1 MQNIAALELRAESG
15 ETGRRSAGETQRVA
29 GISHRDEIDGLRSI
43 AVTSVILYH
52 AGLAAFPGGYLGVD
66 VFFVISGFLI
76 TSILLRDLENDNF
89 SIVRFYERRCRRI
102 LPALFLVTTLSAI
115 PAVFLL
121 LPSQLTEYGRSLVAT
136 ALFVSNFLFANEV
149 DYFTN
154 AADLKPLIHTWS
166 LSVEEQFY
174 IFFPPLLFLL
184 FGRGFRAVF
193 WVLLSAAVL
202 SLAVAQYGSI
212 NSPEQ
217 NFFLTHVRVW
227 ELAVGALAA
236 VIYTYRP
243 QSGGNVAS
251 LAGLAMVVLPM
262 FFFGKPIVS
271 PSLYTAV
278 PVLGT
283 ALIILFGQG
292 STHVGR
298 LLSLRPFVFIGL
310 VSYSAYLWHQPLF
323 AYARIYF
330 NGEAPWGVMAA
341 LIGLTFVLSYYSWR
355 YIENPVRAI
364 RTGLL
369 TRNWI
374 FVWAALSIAVT
385 AGMGLLFASG
395 AIKSRVQVD
404 ELVIDPVTEWNKSK
418 NLHAANPDYDTET
431 SMSGE
436 RINVLI
442 LGDSH
447 SHGTINMLRSLQNS
461 ELSSYEFARRTMPL
475 GCLLSHGEGGTL
487 REVVDY
493 CMGTW
498 GGDAVAKLFNDSDA
512 LLLSMRWA
520 ERDYLIQYIPHLIAW
535 ARDRSLKTIILSN
548 MPEWTTGSP
557 MVIRSFVDGLKRD
570 EIKAED
576 INSAFQ
582 PHLNP
587 KIDKLNVLL
596 EDLTVRNGGLFLYKQ
611 DYSCDDRRFC
621 YGVTPDLK
629 AMHTDYG
636 HETVNGALFYAQRI
650 ADRKWFDPVG
660 PFVTDAF
667 SEVTTSDARNAE
679 SVDRIMG
686 VLGVTRGKVITGTNG
701 DDKLVGTEGNDTI
714 KGGKGDDEI
723 DGLDGNDLLIGGPG
737 NDVLRSGKGKNRMN
751 GGAGDDVFYPGPGNN
766 IVRSGKGADRV
777 VVTESIG
784 YLTLHDLVSGTDIVD
799 VSAIATAAELDQAL
813 AAMTRDRKGYLVM
826 QLGRLT
832 VVVKSLTMEEAKS
845 GLFIAGKP

>member
-43 AVTSVILYH
+43 AVISVILYH

-193 WVLLSAAVL
+193 WVLLGAAVL

-404 ELVIDPVTEWNKSK
+404 ELVIDPVTEWEAAK
-418 NLHAANPDYDTET
+418 NLYIGNSDFRHET
-431 SMSGE
+431 FKTGDHT
-436 RINVLI
+436 NVLV

-447 SHGTINMLRSLQNS
+447 SVGTLNMLRSLQDS
-461 ELSSYEFARRTMPL
+461 SLSDYRFVRRQLPSA
-475 GCLLSHGEGGTL
+475 CLQNHGEGGTL

-493 CMGTW
+493 CMNEMDEGH
-498 GGDAVAKLFNDSDA
+498 ASELFANAAA
-512 LLLSMRWA
+512 LLLSARWSA
-520 ERDYLIQYIPHLIAW
+520 REYLVQYIPHLIAW
-535 ARDRSLKTIILSN
+535 ARDRGLKTIILSN
-548 MPEWTTGSP
+548 MPEWTVYAP
-557 MVIRSFVDGLKRD
+557 DVIASLVDDLGR
-570 EIKAED
+570 EGATAKA
-576 INSAFQ
+576 INNAFQ
-582 PHLNP
+582 PLRNTDVAA
-587 KIDKLNVLL
+587 INVLL
-596 EDLTVRNGGLFLYKQ
+596 ESMTIDSGGLFLYKQ
-611 DYSCDDRRFC
+611 DYACEDRSFC
-621 YGVTPDLK
+621 YAVTSDLK
-629 AMHTDYG
+629 ALHTDYG
-636 HETVNGALFYAQRI
+636 HETVNGALFYARRI
-650 ADRKWFDPVG
+650 ADSGWFDPVVE
-660 PFVTDAF
+660 FIA
-667 SEVTTSDARNAE
+667 SDFADSRDEGRNAE
-679 SVDRIMG
+679 RVDKIME
-686 VLGVTRGKVITGTNG
+686 VLGVTQGKVVLGTHG
-701 DDKLVGTEGNDTI
+701 DDKLVGTDGNDTI
-714 KGGKGDDEI
+714 RGFEGDDELI
-723 DGLDGNDLLIGGPG
+723 GLDGDDVLNGGPG
-737 NDVLRSGKGKNRMN
+737 DDILRTGRGRNRMN
-751 GGAGDDVFYPGPGNN
+751 GGPGDDTFYPGSDINIIKTGPGSDT
-766 IVRSGKGADRV
+766 IVVAHRRGILVFD
-777 VVTESIG
+777 
-784 YLTLHDLVSGTDIVD
+784 DLVPGEDFID
-799 VSAIATAAELDQAL
+799 LSAIADAGEIAEAVRAL
-813 AAMTRDRKGYLVM
+813 EAEPKKGYTVM
-826 QLGRLT
+826 NIGNLRIT
-832 VVVKSLTMEEAKS
+832 MKSLSLKDAADV
-845 GLFIAGKP
+845 FVRR

>member
-271 PSLYTAV
+271 PSLHTAV

-404 ELVIDPVTEWNKSK
+404 ELVIDPISEWGKSK
-418 NLHAANPDYDTET
+418 NLHAANPGYRYGEPV
-431 SMSGE
+431 SGE
-436 RINVLI
+436 NINVFVI
-442 LGDSH
+442 GDSH
-447 SHGTINMLRSLQNS
+447 SYGTINMLRSLQKA
-461 ELSSYEFARRTMPL
+461 ELSEYKFAHGMLPAA
-475 GCLLSHGEGGTL
+475 CFQNHGEGGTL

-498 GGDAVAKLFNDSDA
+498 AGETTGQLLTDSDA
-512 LLLSMRWA
+512 LLFSVRWSA
-520 ERDYLIQYIPHLIAW
+520 REYLVQYIPHLITW
-535 ARDRSLKTIILSN
+535 ARERNLKTIILSN
-548 MPEWTTGSP
+548 MPEWIEGSP
-557 MVIRSFVDGLKRD
+557 TLIRSLVDDLKRD
-570 EIKAED
+570 EIEAND
-576 INSAFQ
+576 INTAFQ
-582 PHLNP
+582 PYLNP

-621 YGVTPDLK
+621 YAVTPDLK

-636 HETVNGALFYAQRI
+636 HETLNGAFFYAQRI

-686 VLGVTRGKVITGTNG
+686 VLGVTRGKVIMGTKG

-714 KGGKGDDEI
+714 NGFEGDDEI
-723 DGLDGNDLLIGGPG
+723 EGLDGNDVLNGGPG
-737 NDVLRSGKGKNRMN
+737 NDVLRSGNGKNRMN
-751 GGAGDDVFYPGPGNN
+751 GGPGDDVFYPGPGNN

-777 VVTESIG
+777 VVTEPTG
-784 YLTLHDLVSGTDIVD
+784 YLTLHDLAPRTDVVD

-813 AAMTRDRKGYLVM
+813 TAMVRDKKGYLIM
-826 QLGRLT
+826 RIKKLT
-832 VVVKSLTMEEAKS
+832 IVVKSLTMEEAKS
-845 GLFIAGKP
+845 GLFVSENP